1 MFKETN
7 QHLTMKNVNIR
18 DIIKLLE
25 TIGIIAGVV
34 LKAWDEYNKSQNY
47 QKKLASPQQPK

>member
-1 MFKETN
+1 MFNETN

-18 DIIKLLE
+18 NIIKLVE

-34 LKAWDEYNKSQNY
+34 LKAWDDYNKSQNY
-47 QKKLASPQQPK
+47 QKQLTSQQQK